1 MSRSFRHTPIFGN
14 TGAPSEQQD
23 KRKANRRWRRAAKE
37 TVRGE
42 LQKTWTAVEIKS
54 VEPWWDPWRFSPIY
68 EEERVLDIS
77 HLENLILPAMRELS
91 NVYTFEKDGKL
102 YWLDAEPK
110 YMRK

>member
-14 TGAPSEQQD
+14 TFAKSEQRD
-23 KRKANRRWRRAAKE
+23 KRTANRRWRRAAKE

-42 LQKTWTAVEIKS
+42 LKKVWAEVEIKDIC
-54 VEPWWDPWRFSPIY
+54 PWWNFPIY
-68 EEERVLDIS
+68 VEERIFDLS

-91 NVYTFEKDGKL
+91 NVYSFEKDGKQ